1 MKVLA
6 YYRVSSGKQAQSG
19 LGLMAQRTA
28 VEAFV
33 ESQGWELVS
42 SHTDAGISGKTPAQK
57 RPGLKSALGELA
69 TGKAEAIVI
78 AKIDRL
84 SRDTL
89 LQLTIEKTLNQIGA
103 KLISVAG
110 EGTEDNSPSSTLI
123 RHILAVVAANEA
135 AMVSVRTKAAM
146 DAARSKGIHLGRA
159 PYGFSVLEGHLI
171 PNMLF
176 PNVEAVL
183 DLRETPN
190 QKGKQ
195 NSYNTIA
202 QIMNEIPNQ
211 ADTNWTTNRVFNI
224 IKRWKS
230 KEALL
235 EQYPQ

>member
-1 MKVLA
+1 M
-6 YYRVSSGKQAQSG
+6 
-19 LGLMAQRTA
+19 
-28 VEAFV
+28 
-33 ESQGWELVS
+33 
-42 SHTDAGISGKTPAQK
+42 
-57 RPGLKSALGELA
+57 
-69 TGKAEAIVI
+69 
-78 AKIDRL
+78 
-84 SRDTL
+84 
-89 LQLTIEKTLNQIGA
+89 
-103 KLISVAG
+103 
-110 EGTEDNSPSSTLI
+110 
-123 RHILAVVAANEA
+123 AANEA

-183 DLRETPN
+183 NLRETPN